1 MKRETAKEMIDYL
14 NVRKVGKKRDFEE
27 SRKLET
33 SQAFTEKDKNK
44 LIYDILK
51 YISFLEDEVLN
62 LKFIA
67 D

>member
-14 NVRKVGKKRDFEE
+14 NVRKVGKKRDLEE